1 MSNQSKMSNQMSMQK
16 RKQAAY
22 ALNLCT
28 VSVSQIVDYKDIN
41 ILEQEYDAILNNLNL
56 EKMPKD
62 EPLLRILRQILD
74 TITFF
79 RMQEGDRRMMD
90 REYQMK
96 MRNAI
101 WSAVPN
107 FGLIVA
113 GGSPWTM
120 AISLASQ
127 VGIGYMNY
135 RRNRNEYAL
144 ERDKQEW
151 QLQRTAIEQFNGLRR
166 ELFDTAWRL
175 ADAYKFPEDYRL
187 TERQIEQYNK
197 ILLDEDVQRKYERL
211 DAVKD
216 KFEAYPP
223 FWYFIGS
230 SANTIAH
237 MEEISIEEREHY
249 RKRALEY
256 FEKYHELVK
265 SNLLR
270 EDQLASS
277 CLLEH
282 ADLFFEQ
289 SIKDGKI
296 EESAR
301 AHILELVDEAKK
313 FCGNANDVLQLCAF
327 AYLKVDELERAG
339 VILKNLVNEDY
350 NRVINAQILSSIY
363 VKRKNKVGYNVL
375 TRRVNPI
382 YLFPWV
388 EKSGAKEAMED
399 FLSRQKQVL
408 IAQYKHV
415 LNEFYQKYAKQW
427 NALTAPVTD
436 GGNGDDDNL
445 SDSLKAKCYRNEAAR
460 RIFLDIEKA
469 ERYRSRL
476 RSSDYTLGIL
486 SVLNKMFGSLAK
498 SSLVDKD
505 WFEANVVAAVYDVVK
520 SMRKDIEEI
529 QNRIGGEDFSYCD
542 FQRCQSI
549 SLRKVTDTAFEP
561 LNNRIAEFIKRAKEA
576 DVRKLSV
583 KLREFCLAQGITEPV
598 VAVQKPSSNANAESS
613 SESYFGPELIG
624 MGAVVA
630 MERVHFIDALTKD
643 CENFLPRDIVRGDS
657 VTLLYRGDNAF
668 EDYFAQPTFPIT
680 KTNNWRLYTL
690 AIIKDNTNKHT
701 DLMLTNQGVVTVVKG
716 EIKNRT
722 SYTSI
727 KFDPKK
733 NVIILWKD
741 GTFTTELY
749 YNNAA
754 FDPGRLYGIL
764 KQIGE
769 SVQKRLAPD
778 ITYVEKRINAGMIT
792 GWFKSLS
799 ITSKE
804 HVKFVVA
811 LSTEERVNEIGLEW
825 RDDYERSIIQYAFD
839 DESGWILNLRIVI
852 GNGMDPNL
860 EAHLMEQ
867 GGLLVVEP

>member
-1 MSNQSKMSNQMSMQK
+1 MSNQMSEQEK
-16 RKQAAY
+16 KQAAY

-62 EPLLRILRQILD
+62 EPLLHILRQILD

-175 ADAYKFPEDYRL
+175 ADAYGFPEDYRL
-187 TERQIEQYNK
+187 TERQIAQYNK

-230 SANTIAH
+230 SANAIAH
-237 MEEISIEEREHY
+237 MEGIPSEERAYY
-249 RKRALEY
+249 RSRALEN
-256 FEKYHELVK
+256 FGKYHELVK

-270 EDQLASS
+270 EDQLSSS

-282 ADLFFEQ
+282 ADLLFEQ
-289 SIKDGKI
+289 SIRGGKI

-301 AHILELVDEAKK
+301 GHILELVDEARK

-350 NRVINAQILSSIY
+350 NSVINAQILSSIY
-363 VKRKNKVGYNVL
+363 GKRKNKVGYNVL
-375 TRRVNPI
+375 ARRVNPI

-388 EKSGAKEAMED
+388 EESCAKAMED
-399 FLSRQKQVL
+399 FLFRQKQVL

-415 LNEFYQKYAKQW
+415 LKEFYQKYAKQW
-427 NALTAPVTD
+427 NVLTAPVTD
-436 GGNGDDDNL
+436 GGKGDGDNL
-445 SDSLKAKCYRNEAAR
+445 ADTLKAKCYRNEAAR
-460 RIFLDIEKA
+460 RIFLDVEKA

-476 RSSDYTLGIL
+476 RSSDYALGIL
-486 SVLNKMFGSLAK
+486 SVLNKMFGSLAR

-505 WFEANVVAAVYDVVK
+505 WFESNVVAAVRDAVK

-529 QNRIGGEDFSYCD
+529 QNRIGGGDFSYCD
-542 FQRCQSI
+542 FQRCQSVN
-549 SLRKVTDTAFEP
+549 LGKVTDTA
-561 LNNRIAEFIKRAKEA
+561 LKALINRMSELIERAQEA
-576 DVRKLSV
+576 DVRKLAV
-583 KLREFCLAQGITEPV
+583 KLREFCLEQGIEEPV
-598 VAVQKPSSNANAESS
+598 VPVQKPSSNADAEFA
-613 SESYFGPELIG
+613 SESYFSPELLG
-624 MGAVVA
+624 MKTVA
-630 MERVHFIDALTKD
+630 DMERVHFIDALARDCKD
-643 CENFLPRDIVRGDS
+643 LLPRDMARGDS

-668 EDYFAQPTFPIT
+668 EDYFARPTFSIT
-680 KTNNWRLYTL
+680 KTNAWRLYTL
-690 AIIKDNTNKHT
+690 AIIKDNTEKRT

-722 SYTSI
+722 SYNSI
-727 KFDPKK
+727 KFNSKK
-733 NVIILWKD
+733 NAIILWKD

-749 YNNAA
+749 YDNAA
-754 FDPGRLYGIL
+754 FDPERLYGIL

-769 SVQKRLAPD
+769 RVQERLAPD

-792 GWFKSLS
+792 GWFKSLP
-799 ITSKE
+799 ITSTE

-811 LSTEERVNEIGLEW
+811 LSTEERVNGVGLEW

-839 DESGWILNLRIVI
+839 DESDLILNLRIVI
-852 GNGMDPNL
+852 GNGIEPNL

-867 GGLLVVEP
+867 NGVRAVEL